1 MKKVLTRI
9 WADWTKIAF
18 KFARF
23 QTNLLLTLFY
33 FFILAPLGLLFRLFD
48 WDPLESRARNLKKT
62 TNWRTVAQSEP
73 DLEALRRQS

>member
-1 MKKVLTRI
+1 MKKVLTKI
-9 WADWTKIAF
+9 WVGWKKIAL

-33 FFILAPLGLLFRLFD
+33 FFIIAPLGLIFRLFG
-48 WDPLESRARNLKKT
+48 WDPLESQARNLKKT
-62 TNWRTVAQSEP
+62 TNWKTVAQGEP

>member
-1 MKKVLTRI
+1 MAL
-9 WADWTKIAF
+9 

-33 FFILAPLGLLFRLFD
+33 FFVIAPLGLLFRLFG
-48 WDPLESRARNLKKT
+48 WNPLESRARNLKKT
-62 TNWRTVAQSEP
+62 TNWRTVAQGEP

>member
-9 WADWTKIAF
+9 WVGWTKIALR
-18 KFARF
+18 FARF

-33 FFILAPLGLLFRLFD
+33 FFILAPLGLLFRLFG

-62 TNWRTVAQSEP
+62 TNWRTVAQGEP

>member
-1 MKKVLTRI
+1 MKKVLRRI
-9 WADWTKIAF
+9 WAGWKKIAL

-33 FFILAPLGLLFRLFD
+33 FFVIAPLGLLFRLFG
-48 WDPLESRARNLKKT
+48 WDPLESRARNLKKG

-73 DLEALRRQS
+73 DLEAMRRQS